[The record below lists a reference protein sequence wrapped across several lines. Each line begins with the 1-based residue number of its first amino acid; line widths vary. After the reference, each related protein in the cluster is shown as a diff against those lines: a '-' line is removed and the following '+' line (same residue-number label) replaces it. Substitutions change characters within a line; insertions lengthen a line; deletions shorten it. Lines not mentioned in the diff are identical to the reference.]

1 MGNLADL
8 RIDEPTWESGTPLRR
23 AEWKSTCDDLRVECN
38 FGDAV
43 TNRHVLVSSK
53 PAVVLFE
60 VLDDEGFAVTTFE
73 ITQASLQTPIT
84 EYLVIIRRMD
94 DNAQDRDASW
104 FEAVDMA
111 KKVVHDRAARVL
123 LSSVPE
129 LSSDLGTLRKIFT
142 LVLSLFV
149 DTTTLH
155 HARGHGFRRSQSKTR
170 S

>member
-8 RIDEPTWESGTPLRR
+8 RIDEATWESGTPLRR
-23 AEWKSTCDDLRVECN
+23 AEWKSACDDLLREHNFTDRV
-38 FGDAV
+38 A
-43 TNRHVLVSSK
+43 NRHVLVSSK
-53 PAVVLFE
+53 PGTAVFE
-60 VLDDEGFAVTTFE
+60 ALDEDGIAVATFE
-73 ITQASLQTPIT
+73 ITEASLQAPIT
-84 EYLVIIRRMD
+84 EYLAIIRRMD

-111 KKVVHDRAARVL
+111 KKVVHDQAARVL
-123 LSSVPE
+123 LSTVPN
-129 LSSDLGTLRKIFT
+129 LSSDVGTLRKVFT

>member
-8 RIDEPTWESGTPLRR
+8 RIDETTWESGTPLRR
-23 AEWKSTCDDLRVECN
+23 AEWKSACDDLLAECN
-38 FGDAV
+38 FSDVV

-53 PAVVLFE
+53 PAVALFE
-60 VLDDEGFAVTTFE
+60 ALDDEGFAVATFE

-84 EYLVIIRRMD
+84 EYLGIIRRMD
-94 DNAQDRDASW
+94 DSARDRDASW

-111 KKVVHDRAARVL
+111 KKVVHDQAARVL
-123 LSSVPE
+123 LSAVPN
-129 LSSDLGTLRKIFT
+129 LSSDIGTLRKVFT

-155 HARGHGFRRSQSKTR
+155 HARGHGFRRANKR

>member
-8 RIDEPTWESGTPLRR
+8 RIDEATWKSGTPLRR
-23 AEWKSTCDDLRVECN
+23 AEWKSACDDLLAEYS
-38 FGDAV
+38 FGDAA

-53 PAVVLFE
+53 PGVALFE
-60 VLDDEGFAVTTFE
+60 VLDDEGFAVSTFE

-84 EYLVIIRRMD
+84 EYLDIIRRMD
-94 DNAQDRDASW
+94 KSAQDRDASW

-111 KKVVHDRAARVL
+111 KKVVHDQAARVL
-123 LSSVPE
+123 LSSVPD
-129 LSSDLGTLRKIFT
+129 LSSDLGTLRKVFT

-170 S
+170 A

>member
-8 RIDEPTWESGTPLRR
+8 RIDEATWESGTPLRR
-23 AEWKSTCDDLRVECN
+23 AEWKSACDDLLAECN
-38 FGDAV
+38 FGKTA

-53 PAVVLFE
+53 PAVALFE
-60 VLDDEGFAVTTFE
+60 VLDDEGFAVGTFE
-73 ITQASLQTPIT
+73 ITRASLQTPIT
-84 EYLVIIRRMD
+84 EYLRIIRLMD
-94 DNAQDRDASW
+94 HTAHDRDASW

-111 KKVVHDRAARVL
+111 KKVVHDQAARVL
-123 LSSVPE
+123 LSSVPD
-129 LSSDLGTLRKIFT
+129 LSSDLGTLRKVFT

-155 HARGHGFRRSQSKTR
+155 HARGHGFRRSQAKTR